1 METLSIPTMNYL
13 HTQKNHLTDIHSF
26 LSDWFDRSDFIT
38 VPTSGST
45 GNPKSIQLKKEFM
58 INSAKATGSFFDL
71 DNKTTALLC
80 LNVQFIAGKMMLIR
94 AMILGWSLDLA
105 TPNSNPLKQIVKDY
119 DFSAMVPMQLYNSLD
134 RISQIKKIIVGGGIV
149 SDELKKKIEFLP
161 TKVYHTF
168 GMTESITHMAVKPL
182 NRSAGFTAENDYYK
196 ILPNIK
202 ISQDK
207 RGCLIINAPK
217 LSDKILITN
226 DLVEIQSR
234 NKFKW
239 LGRYDHIINSGGV
252 KLIPEQIEE
261 KLAGLIQQRFFISG
275 RADKV
280 LGEKLILIIEGAEQ
294 PDLLRKIVKFHK
306 ENPTILNNFEIPKQI
321 YFVKE
326 FKETESKKIL
336 RDEILKI
343 INS

>member
-1 METLSIPTMNYL
+1 
-13 HTQKNHLTDIHSF
+13 
-26 LSDWFDRSDFIT
+26 
-38 VPTSGST
+38 
-45 GNPKSIQLKKEFM
+45 
-58 INSAKATGSFFDL
+58 
-71 DNKTTALLC
+71 
-80 LNVQFIAGKMMLIR
+80 
-94 AMILGWSLDLA
+94 MILGWSLDIVI
-105 TPNSNPLKQIVKDY
+105 PNSKPLKQIDKEY
-119 DFSAMVPMQLYNSLD
+119 DFSAMVPMQLYNSID

-149 SDELKKKIEFLP
+149 SDELKEKIEFLP
-161 TKVYHTF
+161 TKIYHTF
-168 GMTESITHMAVKPL
+168 GMTESISHMAVKPL
-182 NRSAGFTAENDYYK
+182 NRSAGSTAKNDYYK

-207 RGCLIINAPK
+207 RGCLIIDAPK

-226 DLVEIQSR
+226 DLVEIQSK

-261 KLAGLIQQRFFISG
+261 KLASLIQQRFFISG

-280 LGEKLILIIEGAEQ
+280 LGEKLILIIEGTEQ
-294 PDLLRKIVKFHK
+294 PDLLRKIVRLHK
-306 ENPTILNNFEIPKQI
+306 ENPTFLNNFEIPKQI